1 MRCKKPL
8 ATPLSSFVIFSG
20 APGSLMSKLKLLGAP
35 LVLGNP
41 GWEQCWNLGNPKGI
55 LAAMC
60 NRTCGNFP
68 G

>member
-1 MRCKKPL
+1 
-8 ATPLSSFVIFSG
+8 
-20 APGSLMSKLKLLGAP
+20 MSKLKLLGAP

-41 GWEQCWNLGNPKGI
+41 GWEQCWNLGNPLGI